1 MSMRNWLAAPLL
13 WVVAFAAQA
22 QEDYAYWNM
31 PKGVTEISRDV
42 YGLHML
48 IFWVVVA
55 IGIGV
60 FAAFFYSIWAHRR
73 SRNPKPATF
82 HESTTVEIVWTV
94 IPFLILIAMAI
105 PATGT
110 LIKIEDS
117 SDAEMTVKVTGYQW
131 MWGYEYV
138 GEDVSFISRLDR
150 ESDRA
155 RQVGSGIDPRSVEN
169 YLLEVDNRL
178 VIPTD
183 TKVRFLLTSNDVI
196 HSWWV
201 PEFGMKRDAIPGF
214 INEMWAKVDEPGIY
228 RGQCTELCGRDH
240 GFMPVVVEAVP
251 PAEFERWLAEQKG
264 ETASTADSDAT
275 TEAVTEVAAAESAT
289 ATDAAVDADAEASDA
304 GAADAPLEVAELM
317 AAGERAYKS
326 NCAACHQASGQ
337 GMPPAFP
344 SLVGSSVV
352 NGDAADYIMQVLNG
366 KNAMPPFGHLSDKEI
381 AGVVTYT
388 RNSWDNDSGPVQPGD
403 VAALRQ

>member
-55 IGIGV
+55 IGVGV

-214 INEMWAKVDEPGIY
+214 INEMWAKVDEPGVY

-251 PAEFERWLAEQKG
+251 PEEFQRWLAEQKG
-264 ETASTADSDAT
+264 ETAADAQP
-275 TEAVTEVAAAESAT
+275 EAATEVAAAESAT
-289 ATDAAVDADAEASDA
+289 ATDAAVDAEAETSDA
-304 GAADAPLEVAELM
+304 AAADAPLDKAELM
-317 AAGERAYKS
+317 AAGEKAYKA

-344 SLVGSSVV
+344 SLVGSAVV
-352 NGDAADYIMQVLNG
+352 NGDTAQYIMQVLNG

-388 RNSWDNDSGPVQPGD
+388 RSSWGNESGPVQPGD

>member
-13 WVVAFAAQA
+13 WVVTLAAQA
-22 QEDYAYWNM
+22 QSDSYAYWNM

-94 IPFLILIAMAI
+94 IPFVILIAMAI

-155 RQVGSGIDPRSVEN
+155 RQVGSGIDPRTVEN

-214 INEMWAKVDEPGIY
+214 INEMWAKVDTPGIY

-264 ETASTADSDAT
+264 ETTSADAGDAT
-275 TEAVTEVAAAESAT
+275 QVAAADSAT
-289 ATDAAVDADAEASDA
+289 ATDAAVDAES
-304 GAADAPLEVAELM
+304 GADEADAAGGAETLDKAALM
-317 AAGERAYKS
+317 AAGEKTYGA
-326 NCAACHQASGQ
+326 NCVACHQASGK

-344 SLVGSSVV
+344 ALAGSSVV
-352 NGDAADYIMQVLNG
+352 NGDAAQYIMQVLNG

-388 RNSWDNDSGPVQPGD
+388 RNSWDNDSGVVQPAD

>member
-22 QEDYAYWNM
+22 QEKSYAYWNM

-48 IFWVVVA
+48 IFWVVVV
-55 IGIGV
+55 IGVGV

-150 ESDRA
+150 ASDRA
-155 RQVGSGIDPRSVEN
+155 RQVGSGIDPRTVEN

-214 INEMWAKVDEPGIY
+214 INEMWARVDEPGVY

-264 ETASTADSDAT
+264 ESGAAEAAPTAAG
-275 TEAVTEVAAAESAT
+275 TEVAAAEAGT
-289 ATDAAVDADAEASDA
+289 TTDAAVDAGNE
-304 GAADAPLEVAELM
+304 AADEAAAAEPLDQAELM
-317 AAGERAYKS
+317 AAGEKAYKA
-326 NCAACHQASGQ
+326 NCVACHQASGE

-352 NGDAADYIMQVLNG
+352 NGETAQYITQVLNG

-388 RNSWDNDSGPVQPGD
+388 RNSWGNESGPVQPGD